1 MRFQE
6 LMPDVLHWLGIR
18 RIHRLV
24 SMSNDKFD
32 AITGSG
38 IEVGERVKIPDEL
51 VPADARVEIE
61 AKIAAGYFTDGRVP
75 DEQRLAAVKGRSLE

>member
-1 MRFQE
+1 
-6 LMPDVLHWLGIR
+6 VLHWLGIR

-24 SMSNDKFD
+24 SMSNDKYD

-51 VPADARVEIE
+51 VPADAKVEIE
-61 AKIAAGYFTDGRVP
+61 AKIAAGYFTDGSVP
-75 DEQRLAAVKGRSLE
+75 TEEDLSRVKGRGLE

>member
-1 MRFQE
+1 
-6 LMPDVLHWLGIR
+6 
-18 RIHRLV
+18 
-24 SMSNDKFD
+24 MSNDKYD

-61 AKIAAGYFTDGRVP
+61 AKIAAGYFTDGSVP
-75 DEQRLAAVKGRSLE
+75 TGEDLARVKGRGLE